1 MGAYDFCGWG
11 EGGGRI
17 FGVLAIKKRFRQ
29 ILVSIQHATNKV
41 SVEKLYFA
49 QCKRIKYQQ
58 SVFGGARSLYFI
70 AIIKISFRVRMILL
84 VTVNLHA
91 FV

>member
-1 MGAYDFCGWG
+1 MILGLWAGEDMNFQGQGGAYDFCGWG

-29 ILVSIQHATNKV
+29 ILVSIQHATNNV

-49 QCKRIKYQQ
+49 
-58 SVFGGARSLYFI
+58 
-70 AIIKISFRVRMILL
+70 
-84 VTVNLHA
+84 
-91 FV
+91 